1 MKVELIDKALAKGRK
16 ALQAIADARK
26 ELHKALEEYNKKE
39 EKVRNK
45 IIFLEYLRAKV
56 IEMEGEA
63 DEHD

>member
-1 MKVELIDKALAKGRK
+1 MNIELIDNALAKGRE
-16 ALQAIADARK
+16 ALQAIADVKKEARK
-26 ELHKALEEYNKKE
+26 TLKECKKTE
-39 EKVRNK
+39 RKIRNK